1 MIFKKSDLRKKLT
14 ALALAST
21 AALFTV
27 GSASGFELGYNVYI
41 NGEAV
46 GAFKNESSA
55 DEVREYIYDNEG
67 IDVSGVKVAFGL
79 VDGFTSVEEAAD
91 NYKKNDSRFEKA
103 AVLSVGGKK
112 IFAVSSA
119 DEARKIADSLLAKY
133 KEGEYSEVSFSQKV
147 EIADEYVKK
156 GTVSTALEAAEL
168 LAGAVSVQTV
178 TRESIYTVEP
188 YGEIEVE
195 DPELY
200 IGERKTVTE
209 GISGEKY
216 VEYTTVKVNG
226 NKIAHYQSGET
237 VITNPVAS
245 VVSVGTKENPKGRAT
260 GAFANPVSGNL
271 SSYYGARWGRTHKGI
286 DVCAPAG
293 TPIYA
298 ADGGT
303 VCYSGW
309 MSGYGNLIQIDHGN
323 GYVTYYA
330 HCTELYASVGDKVA
344 QGDLI
349 AAVGSTGN
357 STGNHLHFEIRLNG
371 SVLNPLEYVNY

>member
-1 MIFKKSDLRKKLT
+1 MIFKRSDVRKKIT
-14 ALALAST
+14 ALALAAS
-21 AALFTV
+21 AAFFTV

-41 NGEAV
+41 NGEAI
-46 GAFKNESSA
+46 GAFKSESGA
-55 DEVREYIYDNEG
+55 DEVREYILDNDG

-79 VDGFTSVEEAAD
+79 VDGFTSISEAAD
-91 NYKKNDSRFEKA
+91 NYKKKDPRFVKA
-103 AVLSVGGKK
+103 AVLSVEGEK
-112 IFAVSSA
+112 IFAVSSSQEAKAVA
-119 DEARKIADSLLAKY
+119 DGLLNKY
-133 KEGEYSEVSFSQKV
+133 KEGEYSTVSFSKKV
-147 EIADEYVKK
+147 EITDEYVKRDS
-156 GTVSTALEAAEL
+156 VSSLASAQEL
-168 LAGAVSVQTV
+168 LSGAVSVQTV
-178 TRESIYTVEP
+178 IKESVYTVEP
-188 YGEIEVE
+188 YGEVALE

-200 IGERKTVTE
+200 IGERKTVSE

-226 NKIAHYQSGET
+226 NQITHYKSGET
-237 VITNPVAS
+237 VLTNPVAS
-245 VVSVGTKENPKGRAT
+245 VVHVGTKENPKGVAT

-303 VCYSGW
+303 VSYSGW

-323 GYVTYYA
+323 GYITYYA

-357 STGNHLHFEIRLNG
+357 STGNHLHFEIRCNG